1 MAAFQLPPGVR
12 QNRRRFERFELP
24 CMYTSVGVRTMDSD
38 DFNREGH
45 AYNVSEGGVQFELD
59 YGIAPG
65 TPIALRVDLPPAVL
79 ASGDIGPG
87 RSVYLMGNVVWLDDS
102 DGPGPVR
109 MAMAITRFARAGDRE
124 RLMRIFSAGK
134 LRRAA

>member
-1 MAAFQLPPGVR
+1 MASFQLPTSVQ

-24 CMYTSVGVRTMDSD
+24 CMYTGVGVRTLDSEAFD
-38 DFNREGH
+38 REGH

-65 TPIALRVDLPPAVL
+65 TPVALRIDLPPSVL
-79 ASGDIGPG
+79 VAGDIGPG
-87 RSVYLMGNVVWLDDS
+87 RSVFVLGNVVWLDDT

-109 MAMAITRFARAGDRE
+109 MAMAITRFARAGDRD